1 MTRPDVGVSS
11 PASRASNVD
20 LPAPDAPT
28 IAADSPAYTEKETF
42 WTMASLPSG
51 LLTSFVRSRASRTI
65 SLVTKRSFVLAL
77 LVAMLPAWACG
88 SEARDRVPTILV
100 LGDSV
105 SAGYGL
111 AAGEG
116 WVALLQ
122 ARLKAQGYGYRV
134 INASVSGETTTGG
147 LSRLPRALSLH
158 QPKIV
163 ILELGG
169 NDGLR
174 ALPLDTSRR
183 NLERIIET
191 SRASGAEVL
200 LLGMKIPPNYG
211 PRYSQGF
218 EQVFKDLA
226 RRYRLPFEPF
236 FLEKIALV
244 PGMIQADGLHPT
256 AKAQPIMLETVWP
269 VLKPML
275 RR

>member
-1 MTRPDVGVSS
+1 M
-11 PASRASNVD
+11 
-20 LPAPDAPT
+20 
-28 IAADSPAYTEKETF
+28 
-42 WTMASLPSG
+42 
-51 LLTSFVRSRASRTI
+51 
-65 SLVTKRSFVLAL
+65 
-77 LVAMLPAWACG
+77 
-88 SEARDRVPTILV
+88 
-100 LGDSV
+100 GDSV